1 MPDQEDNIE
10 QPLVTFKKEDYH
22 SDNEEEYEIKI
33 DPSAMAGHQSFD
45 QDLGNNPTEN
55 DNVNVDAELKT
66 PVNTQTDSSTSVVS
80 NSSHVGKTPGHD
92 QEDNVEKPLV
102 TFEQEDYHSDNEEDY
117 EIKMDPSA
125 MAGQDL
131 EIILQKMLL

>member
-1 MPDQEDNIE
+1 MLDQEDDIE

-55 DNVNVDAELKT
+55 DNVNVNAQFKT

-80 NSSHVGKTPGHD
+80 DSSHVGKTPGQD
-92 QEDNVEKPLV
+92 QEDKRTTIQTMKRTMKLKWI
-102 TFEQEDYHSDNEEDY
+102 H
-117 EIKMDPSA
+117 
-125 MAGQDL
+125 
-131 EIILQKMLL
+131 LQRQVKT